1 MAIDPL
7 SEDLSRRF
15 VFPPLQKSKTK
26 EDLMLTVTVD
36 LNKPTHAILPK
47 LYAEFGKEGLLNI
60 PKKMVQ
66 EELDGT
72 VKITLTRIPS
82 KLN

>member
-1 MAIDPL
+1 
-7 SEDLSRRF
+7 
-15 VFPPLQKSKTK
+15 
-26 EDLMLTVTVD
+26 MLTVTVD